1 MQVRNQIENRQ
12 RWMAV
17 LARTKCDDLE
27 LAWNKLSI
35 GLHYEWLRRPETGLV
50 LVRGRAGGT
59 GSPFNLGEVTMT
71 RCALRLADGTTGFAF
86 VLGRDQRRAELAAVF
101 DALLQRADDVAT
113 ESRGLVAQF
122 EAIQASRRE
131 LKSRKA
137 ASTKVDFFAMARGT
151 SPE

>member
-1 MQVRNQIENRQ
+1 
-12 RWMAV
+12 MAV

-27 LAWNKLSI
+27 RAWNDLPI
-35 GLHYEWLRRPETGLV
+35 APQYEWLRRPETGLV

-59 GSPFNLGEVTMT
+59 GGAFNLGEVTMT
-71 RCALRLADGTTGFAF
+71 RCALRLTEGTTGFAF
-86 VLGRDQRRAELAAVF
+86 VLGRDQRHAELAAVF
-101 DALLQRADDVAT
+101 DALLQRADEVAA
-113 ESRGLVAQF
+113 ESRELVAQF
-122 EAIQASRRE
+122 EAMQARRRE

>member
-1 MQVRNQIENRQ
+1 
-12 RWMAV
+12 MAV

-27 LAWNKLSI
+27 RAWNDLPI
-35 GLHYEWLRRPETGLV
+35 APHYEWLRRPEIGLV

-86 VLGRDQRRAELAAVF
+86 VLGRDQRHAELAAVF

-113 ESRGLVAQF
+113 ESRELVARF
-122 EAIQASRRE
+122 EAMQASRRE